1 MRWWLTI
8 FLACGCESGLSETA
22 KVTLPA
28 ALAQAFTA
36 AAPGL
41 VVSDLGG
48 SVAPYVPLCGQTPQ
62 NPLELSRDLG
72 FGCLGSLKGTHQT
85 VHVWVQP
92 LPAGWDA
99 GTACAP
105 LPTRSFSPPLS
116 LAPAPPLTD
125 GGVDAGTSPGLPSAA
140 DPSWPQGSADGTWTP
155 IAIEACGGALDV
167 EITLAAP

>member
-1 MRWWLTI
+1 MLVG
-8 FLACGCESGLSETA
+8 LCGCESGLSESA

-28 ALAQAFTA
+28 AFAQRFTA

-48 SVAPYVPLCGQTPQ
+48 SVAPYVPLCGQTPV

-72 FGCLGSLKGTHQT
+72 FGCLGSLKGTQET

-92 LPAGWDA
+92 LPSGWDA

-105 LPTRSFSPPLS
+105 LPAREFYPALSLSPP
-116 LAPAPPLTD
+116 PEVTD
-125 GGVDAGTSPGLPSAA
+125 GGVDGGTHAEPGLPLVA
-140 DPSWPQGSADGTWTP
+140 DPSWPQGSAVGTWKP
-155 IAIEACGGALDV
+155 IVIEPCGGSLNVDLTV
-167 EITLAAP
+167 AAP